1 MLPVFQTRFGF
12 EQMSLL
18 APEDAAPDAPCP
30 DPAWPDAPE
39 TAPADPVPLEGP
51 DVPEPDAGCATDPLA
66 DPEPVTGDPVDDTAP
81 LVDPDALAEPEPPDA
96 PELPVAM
103 ELPLSAPP
111 SVPDEEHPPPLA
123 RANPNVLNETTIN
136 SFRSMNSLLQSQGSV
151 RVNGPMRARKD
162 SRNVIPRQGVRTY
175 QVLQSGFERRR
186 PRPVS
191 SRGGGLPNSPLRH
204 HSAEGD
210 MSDHQP
216 AVEASPCDTP
226 QRAQSVVQSRPQGR
240 WPGVPGAL
248 SVLRGLSA
256 LAAFGLACTPPANKA
271 ANPPSQEAAL
281 VVPPASSARSQL
293 EVAITVDDLPI
304 HGPTLPGQTRLAIH
318 EAFLSAIRAHRVPPV
333 YGFVC
338 AGPLDGH
345 PEDEAALKA
354 WVAAG
359 NLLGNHT
366 RTHPDI
372 YKVTVGDYLADLDG
386 DESLL
391 RKLSPGV
398 DERVWKVFRYPYLQ
412 EGTDLRSRASLRG
425 DILARGYRIA
435 EVTIDFYDWAYNDPF
450 VRCAL
455 KRDDAAVTALKT
467 SYLDYADG
475 ALHWADATARAL
487 IGRPIEQI
495 LLLHMGAFDALVLD
509 DLLTRYE
516 AQGVR
521 FVSLDRAMAD
531 PAYALEPR
539 RPVAWEGTFLS
550 QVSESRDK
558 GSLPEPVLP
567 EALLSALCR

>member
-1 MLPVFQTRFGF
+1 
-12 EQMSLL
+12 MSHH
-18 APEDAAPDAPCP
+18 
-30 DPAWPDAPE
+30 
-39 TAPADPVPLEGP
+39 
-51 DVPEPDAGCATDPLA
+51 
-66 DPEPVTGDPVDDTAP
+66 
-81 LVDPDALAEPEPPDA
+81 
-96 PELPVAM
+96 
-103 ELPLSAPP
+103 PP
-111 SVPDEEHPPPLA
+111 SVA
-123 RANPNVLNETTIN
+123 
-136 SFRSMNSLLQSQGSV
+136 
-151 RVNGPMRARKD
+151 
-162 SRNVIPRQGVRTY
+162 
-175 QVLQSGFERRR
+175 
-186 PRPVS
+186 
-191 SRGGGLPNSPLRH
+191 
-204 HSAEGD
+204 
-210 MSDHQP
+210 
-216 AVEASPCDTP
+216 ASPCDTRQP
-226 QRAQSVVQSRPQGR
+226 AQSVVRSLQSGR

-248 SVLRGLSA
+248 RVLSLSA
-256 LAAFGLACTPPANKA
+256 LAVVGMACAPPTNKA
-271 ANPPSQEAAL
+271 ANPPSQEGAR
-281 VVPPASSARSQL
+281 VVPLASSPRSPL

-304 HGPTLPGQTRLAIH
+304 HGPTLPGQSRLAIH
-318 EAFLSAIRAHRVPPV
+318 EAFLSAFRAHRVPPV

-391 RKLSPGV
+391 RKLSPGM

-412 EGTDLRSRASLRG
+412 EGTDLRSRASLRR

-455 KRDDAAVTALKT
+455 KHDDAAVTALKT

-475 ALHWADATARAL
+475 ALHWADAAARAL
-487 IGRPIEQI
+487 LGRPIEQI

-516 AQGVR
+516 RQGVR

-539 RPVAWEGTFLS
+539 RPAAWEGTFLS

-558 GSLPEPVLP
+558 GTLPEPVLP